1 MSVKALLDTGAEI
14 SAMTKALFDSLVEI
28 KAITRVIPL
37 RKFSL
42 VGAFTDKSQT
52 AANRA

>member
-1 MSVKALLDTGAEI
+1 M
-14 SAMTKALFDSLVEI
+14 MKALFDSLVEI

-42 VGAFTDKSQT
+42 IGAFTDKSQT
-52 AANRA
+52 AANKAQITPIMR